1 MDKSYKYRA
10 FITYAHKDENQAR
23 WLRKKLEKFSV
34 PKNLVGKK
42 GKFGKIPS
50 RLYPIFRDRDELP
63 GSAQLGSVI
72 EEALHDSSHLI
83 VLCSPNAV
91 KSRWVNEEIR
101 LFKKMGKG
109 DRILCLLIDGE
120 PMADDLAHSKGKECL
135 PLAVRRKIDDN
146 GELIDEIDEPGAAD
160 LRESGDGEKN
170 ALLKT
175 VAGLLGLGL
184 DEIK

>member
-1 MDKSYKYRA
+1 MEKTFKYRA
-10 FITYAHKDENQAR
+10 FITYAHDDENQAR
-23 WLRKKLEKFSV
+23 WLRKKLEGFPV

-42 GKFGKIPS
+42 GKFGKIPP

-72 EEALHDSSHLI
+72 EEALNDSSHLI

-135 PLAVRRKIDDN
+135 PLAVRRKS
-146 GELIDEIDEPGAAD
+146 
-160 LRESGDGEKN
+160 R
-170 ALLKT
+170 
-175 VAGLLGLGL
+175 
-184 DEIK
+184 